1 LPSPAR
7 TGSHP
12 PGQPLADAVILAGGA
27 GTRLWP
33 LSRSATPK
41 HLLKLLGD
49 RSLLRAT
56 YERAALVANRV
67 LVVTEASQIEAAR
80 AELPELGDGDWI
92 VEPGRRGTAAC
103 LALAARVLPP
113 GEVMISLHADH
124 LIPDSDAFARTVGTA
139 VAWAA
144 DSGSLVTVGLTPRS
158 AATGFGYI
166 RRGEPVSVEG
176 RGDAYRSS
184 GFVEKPA
191 TAEAEAMVQSGD
203 YLWNTG
209 IFAWRNQVFL
219 DELAKTAPE
228 VAVGADAAALALAEG
243 RLGDYQRTYMS
254 VPEMAVDHAV
264 MERTNDLLVVEAD
277 FDWSD
282 GGSWADLRDVLP
294 LDADG
299 NAVEGE
305 ALILDGAGN
314 VVHSDGRLVALVGVS
329 DLVVVSTEDAI
340 LVCPRDRVQDV
351 KLLVAEL
358 KRRGRDDL
366 V

>member
-1 LPSPAR
+1 M
-7 TGSHP
+7 
-12 PGQPLADAVILAGGA
+12 ADAVILAGGA

-49 RSLLRAT
+49 KSLLRAT
-56 YERAALVANRV
+56 YERAVRVANRV
-67 LVVTEASQIEAAR
+67 VVVTEASQLEAAR
-80 AELPELGDGDWI
+80 AELPELAEADWI

-113 GEVMISLHADH
+113 AEVMISLHADH
-124 LIPDSDAFARTVGTA
+124 LIPDVDAFAATVDAAAG
-139 VAWAA
+139 WAA
-144 DSGSLVTVGLTPRS
+144 DSGSLVTVGLVPRS

-166 RRGEPVSVEG
+166 RRGERLTAAG
-176 RGDAYRSS
+176 RADAFRTA
-184 GFVEKPA
+184 GFVEKPP

-219 DELAKTAPE
+219 EQLSKNAPE
-228 VAVGADAAALALAEG
+228 VAVGAEAAALARAEA
-243 RLGDYQRTYMS
+243 RDADYQRSYLA

-264 MERTNDLLVVEAD
+264 MERTSDLLVVEAD
-277 FDWSD
+277 FAWSD
-282 GGSWADLRDVLP
+282 VGSWADLRDVLP
-294 LDADG
+294 MDTDG
-299 NAVEGE
+299 NAVEGD
-305 ALILDGAGN
+305 ALIIDGGGN
-314 VVHSDGRLVALVGVS
+314 VIHSDGRLVALVGVS
-329 DLVVVSTEDAI
+329 DLVVVSTGDAI
-340 LVCPRDRVQDV
+340 LVCPRDRVQEV

>member
-1 LPSPAR
+1 MPGSRSPR
-7 TGSHP
+7 
-12 PGQPLADAVILAGGA
+12 GQPLADAVILAGGA

-49 RSLLRAT
+49 KSLLRAT
-56 YERAALVANRV
+56 YERATRVASRV
-67 LVVTEASQIEAAR
+67 VVVTEASQLEAAR
-80 AELPELGDGDWI
+80 AELPVLGDGDWI

-124 LIPDSDAFARTVGTA
+124 LIPDADAFAATVDSA
-139 VAWAA
+139 AAWAHE
-144 DSGSLVTVGLTPRS
+144 SGALVTVGLAPLS

-166 RRGEPVSVEG
+166 HRGERLSAPG
-176 RGDAYRSS
+176 RADAFRAA
-184 GFVEKPA
+184 GFVEKPP
-191 TAEAEAMVQSGD
+191 TAEAEAMVQSGE

-219 DELAKTAPE
+219 DQLAKTAPE
-228 VAVGADAAALALAEG
+228 VAVGAEAAALARAEG
-243 RLGDYQRTYMS
+243 RLDDFQRDYLA

-264 MERTNDLLVVEAD
+264 MERTNDLLVVEAG
-277 FDWSD
+277 FAWSD
-282 GGSWADLRDVLP
+282 VGSWVDLRDVLP
-294 LDADG
+294 TDADG
-299 NAVEGE
+299 NTVQGQ
-305 ALILDGAGN
+305 ALILDGGGN
-314 VVHSDGRLVALVGVS
+314 VVHSDGRLVAMVGVS

-340 LVCPRDRVQDV
+340 LVCPIDRVQEV

-358 KRRGRDDL
+358 KRQGRDDL
-366 V
+366 I